1 MIVYSQTNMTFGSRE
16 LKLADC
22 TLQLATNV
30 SVGIPLDSSQVVC
43 YVDGP

>member
-1 MIVYSQTNMTFGSRE
+1 
-16 LKLADC
+16 
-22 TLQLATNV
+22 LQLATNV